1 MKYTP
6 LGTSN
11 VQNWKQEIGHTMT
24 TDQEIHKE
32 FFVGGEGER
41 EESVSIGQ

>member
-24 TDQEIHKE
+24 TDPEIHKE
-32 FFVGGEGER
+32 FFVGEGGR

>member
-11 VQNWKQEIGHTMT
+11 VQNWKQEEIGHTMT

-32 FFVGGEGER
+32 LFVGEGER